1 MQASWRTPMPAQS
14 LQQNPCYGTDREV
27 EVDSRRRG
35 VPRQAVTRDG
45 HPDRVARGGPSR
57 AHLVARAHRRQ
68 EGPRRRAV
76 PVPVRADPRVAVD
89 EDLAEPRA
97 RCPARRAADAEQE
110 RRRRVRPPPRHHAA
124 AAHRERRADH
134 HAPHHHQRGR
144 RRVPPH
150 VAPRPRISGARGLEP
165 RPRGS
170 RHRIQNGRAMCCCR
184 AACLH
189 GVATWPS
196 PAAVLLFLDFV
207 GLQRKKMGRNSND
220 R

>member
-110 RRRRVRPPPRHHAA
+110 RRRRVRPPPPTPRRRRAPRAPCRSPCPAPPPTRPPPRAA
-124 AAHRERRADH
+124 ARRA
-134 HAPHHHQRGR
+134 
-144 RRVPPH
+144 
-150 VAPRPRISGARGLEP
+150 
-165 RPRGS
+165 
-170 RHRIQNGRAMCCCR
+170 
-184 AACLH
+184 
-189 GVATWPS
+189 
-196 PAAVLLFLDFV
+196 PAAHFRSSWPRATSPGQPPSHTERAGDVLLPGRLPARRCDLALTRGGASIFGLR
-207 GLQRKKMGRNSND
+207 GLQRKKMGRNSNK
-220 R
+220 